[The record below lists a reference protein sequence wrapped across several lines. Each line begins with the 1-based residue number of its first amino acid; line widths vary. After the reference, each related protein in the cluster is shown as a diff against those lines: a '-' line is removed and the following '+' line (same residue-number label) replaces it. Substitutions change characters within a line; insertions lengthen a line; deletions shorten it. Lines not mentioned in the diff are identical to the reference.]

1 MCDLKKFLT
10 VNISHFYSAADNV
23 SKSFNFRSFWIIK
36 NPYLKF
42 ITDWWWLCNNFSA
55 VAWNSLIF
63 TQLKIFLHHCGKTD
77 SILCFSLLH
86 NLYFRVYDI
95 TVKFHGPTLKIV
107 EKVQRRG
114 KYIFSPAK
122 GNFFLKKKSHFL
134 RKRQFSWEKDI
145 FLEKKKTFFSKKG
158 FFQKWQF
165 SQEKIFFPKKGIFC

>member
-1 MCDLKKFLT
+1 MLWLEIHWFSPNSKF
-10 VNISHFYSAADNV
+10 
-23 SKSFNFRSFWIIK
+23 
-36 NPYLKF
+36 
-42 ITDWWWLCNNFSA
+42 
-55 VAWNSLIF
+55 
-63 TQLKIFLHHCGKTD
+63 FLHHCGKTD

-165 SQEKIFFPKKGIFC
+165 SQEKIFFLKKAFFVKKKAFCFLMKKGHYFSWKGYFF